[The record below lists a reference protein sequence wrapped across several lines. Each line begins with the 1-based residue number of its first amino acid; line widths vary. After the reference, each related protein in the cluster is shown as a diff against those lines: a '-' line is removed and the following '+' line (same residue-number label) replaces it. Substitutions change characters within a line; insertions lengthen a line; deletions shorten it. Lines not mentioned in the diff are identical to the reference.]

1 MNHVEPTPEQKAEF
15 EEWAATRP
23 EAVKANCARFKPWC
37 IYRNKVTDQ
46 RMSIVGYYEDGTLN
60 TVVHPSLI
68 NPFHFGV
75 FGVPPAFENVI
86 LIGPFLKWLKR
97 RAERKRLNALPIDIE
112 AGIRATREAV
122 TANMLHSWQNNW
134 ATASNALMPSMTTQQ
149 ITGPEI
155 SSRLQ
160 ELASTPKRKRGK
172 KTEKYYQHY

>member
-1 MNHVEPTPEQKAEF
+1 MP
-15 EEWAATRP
+15 
-23 EAVKANCARFKPWC
+23 
-37 IYRNKVTDQ
+37 
-46 RMSIVGYYEDGTLN
+46 
-60 TVVHPSLI
+60 LI
-68 NPFHFGV
+68 
-75 FGVPPAFENVI
+75 FENVI

-172 KTEKYYQHY
+172 KLKNITKLATEEWGNTIRIRSSGKIN